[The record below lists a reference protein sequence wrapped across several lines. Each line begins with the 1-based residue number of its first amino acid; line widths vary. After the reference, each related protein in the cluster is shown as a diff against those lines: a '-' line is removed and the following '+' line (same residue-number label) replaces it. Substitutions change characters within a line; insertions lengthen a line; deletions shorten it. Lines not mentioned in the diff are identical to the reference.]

1 MGRERIWIALCAEAF
16 ILELGHIPFL
26 CYSQPITYSTNIA
39 IYWLIISSGKIQ
51 TVSTSLLQTNQFSKL
66 VIDLRLI
73 VEDKFSGWFIEY
85 QQCHSLCELHRSE
98 NKQDIQ
104 ALVHII

>member
-1 MGRERIWIALCAEAF
+1 MAF
-16 ILELGHIPFL
+16 VSRPFFRELGRTPFL
-26 CYSQPITYSTNIA
+26 CCSEPITYSTNIA
-39 IYWLIISSGKIQ
+39 IYWLIISSGKIR

-73 VEDKFSGWFIEY
+73 VEDKFSDWFIEY
-85 QQCHSLCELHRSE
+85 QQCHSLYELDRSE

-104 ALVHII
+104 AHVHI